1 MNILFVGD
9 VVGRPGR
16 DYLTENLGRIKKEN
30 NIDVCICNGENSAH
44 GNGATAETA
53 SQIYQAGADIITM
66 GNHTFK
72 QNTQK
77 LFDECGYV
85 IRPINYPSTL
95 PGEGSIIFDTGYARI
110 GVINAQGRIFM
121 DPLDSPF
128 TACRKEVDHLKK
140 DCDIIIIDFHA
151 ETTSEKAAMAHYL
164 DGEVT
169 AVIGT
174 HTHVQTADETI
185 LPKGTAFISDVG
197 MTGVKDSILGVD
209 KHIIVDRFVNLTNNK
224 FVIAEGKVM
233 FNAVVIEADVET
245 KKAIAIKRINF

>member
-1 MNILFVGD
+1 MNILFIGD

-16 DYLTENLGRIKKEN
+16 DYLTENLERIKKEN
-30 NIDVCICNGENSAH
+30 KIDFCVCNGENSAH

-53 SQIYQAGADIITM
+53 YQIYQAGADIITM

-72 QNTQK
+72 QNAQK
-77 LFDECGYV
+77 LFDDCDYV

-95 PGEGSIIFDTGYARI
+95 PGEGSIVFDTGYAKI

-128 TACRKEVDHLKK
+128 TACKKEVERLKK
-140 DCDIIIIDFHA
+140 ECDLIIVDFHA

-164 DGEVT
+164 DGDVT

-174 HTHVQTADETI
+174 HTHVQTADETV
-185 LPKGTAFISDVG
+185 LPNGTAFISDVG

-209 KHIIVDRFVNLTNNK
+209 KKIIVDRFVNLTNNK

-233 FNAVVIEADVET
+233 FNAVVIEADIKT
-245 KKAIAIKRINF
+245 QKAVAIKRLNF

>member
-1 MNILFVGD
+1 MNILFIGD
-9 VVGRPGR
+9 VVGKPGR
-16 DYLTENLGRIKKEN
+16 DYLTENLNRIKKEN
-30 NIDVCICNGENSAH
+30 KIDFCICNGENSAH

-53 SQIYQAGADIITM
+53 RQLFEAGADIITM

-72 QNTQK
+72 NNAQK
-77 LFDECGYV
+77 LFDDCNFV

-95 PGEGSIIFDTGYARI
+95 PGEGSIVFDTGSVLI

-128 TACRKEVDHLKK
+128 TACKKEVERLKK
-140 DCDIIIIDFHA
+140 DCDLILIDFHA
-151 ETTSEKAAMAHYL
+151 ETTSEKAAMAHFL

-169 AVIGT
+169 AVLGT
-174 HTHVQTADETI
+174 HTHVQTADEI
-185 LPKGTAFISDVG
+185 VLPKGTAFISDVG

-209 KHIIVDRFVNLTNNK
+209 KNIIVERFVNHINQK

-233 FNAVVIEADVET
+233 FNAVVIETDTKT
-245 KKAIAIKRINF
+245 KKALSIKRLNF

>member
-1 MNILFVGD
+1 MNILFIGD

-16 DYLTENLGRIKKEN
+16 DFLTDNLNRIKRDYK
-30 NIDVCICNGENSAH
+30 IDFCICNGENSAH
-44 GNGATAETA
+44 GNGCTYETA
-53 SQIYQAGADIITM
+53 RQLFEAGADIITM

-72 QNTQK
+72 NNTQK
-77 LFDECGYV
+77 LFDDCEYV

-95 PGEGSIIFDTGYARI
+95 PGEGSIVFDTGSVRI

-128 TACRKEVDHLKK
+128 TACKKEVERIKN
-140 DCDIIIIDFHA
+140 DCDIIVIDFHA

-169 AVIGT
+169 AVLGT
-174 HTHVQTADETI
+174 HTHVQTADEAV
-185 LPKGTAFISDVG
+185 LEKGTAFISDVG

-209 KHIIVDRFVNLTNNK
+209 KHIIVDRFVNHINQK

-233 FNAVVIEADVET
+233 FNGVIIEADPKT
-245 KKAIAIKRINF
+245 KKALGIKRLNF

>member
-1 MNILFVGD
+1 MNILFIGD
-9 VVGRPGR
+9 VVGKPGR
-16 DYLTENLGRIKKEN
+16 DYLTENLGKIKKDN
-30 NIDVCICNGENSAH
+30 NIDFCICNGENSAH

-77 LFDECGYV
+77 LFDDCDYV
-85 IRPINYPSTL
+85 IRPINYPSSL
-95 PGEGSIIFDTGYARI
+95 PGEGSIVFDTGYAKI

-128 TACRKEVDHLKK
+128 TACRKEVDRIKN
-140 DCDIIIIDFHA
+140 DCDLILIDFHA

-164 DGEVT
+164 DGEVA

-174 HTHVQTADETI
+174 HTHVQTADETV

-224 FVIAEGKVM
+224 FVIAQGKVM
-233 FNAVVIEADVET
+233 FNAVVIEADIKT
-245 KKAIAIKRINF
+245 GKANSIKRLNF